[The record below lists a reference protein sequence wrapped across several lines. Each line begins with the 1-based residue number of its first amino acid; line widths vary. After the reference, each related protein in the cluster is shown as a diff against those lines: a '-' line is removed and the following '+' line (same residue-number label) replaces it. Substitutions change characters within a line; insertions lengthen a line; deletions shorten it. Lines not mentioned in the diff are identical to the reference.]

1 VHGQR
6 LQRVNDLLRRVLAEV
21 IEERLRD
28 PRLGFVTLTGVETS
42 PDLRQARVYV
52 SVLGSPE
59 AVRTS
64 VKILNNARHF
74 LRNELR
80 REVELRTLPELRFV
94 FDTSLEHADRID
106 RLLRE
111 VSGSSSGGG
120 AATGDDPEE
129 VEE

>member
-1 VHGQR
+1 MHGQR